1 VNTEQ
6 APVHALGAEDLVA
19 HFRQGSLSLLDY
31 VAAMLAYTRAVEP
44 GVNALVHHDANIV
57 ALQTERLESL
67 RNAGSPLPPLFGVP
81 IAIKDNIDTCDYPT
95 EWGYAPAS
103 GRTPSVDAFLVHKL
117 RQAGALVW
125 AKSRCTELAY
135 MQPTVTENP
144 RAPGHTPGGSSSGS
158 AAAVA
163 AGLVPAAIGTQT
175 NGSVIR
181 PASFCGVVGFKPSR
195 GLIFN
200 GGILKGAPSLD
211 QVGVFA
217 RSVSDV
223 AAVTE
228 VLVGG
233 HQQASGQ
240 LVFPMQLASI
250 CNQEPPLPPKFMFVK
265 TPMWERVDPAAREA
279 FEALAD
285 ELKDCMVEVE
295 LPPSVANALAWHKT
309 IMEAEMHASLQRLV
323 ADNANQAS
331 SPTLDMLARAGQLL
345 AADYLQAQ
353 ERLQAAAAGFEE
365 FFEHFDAILTPAT
378 LGAAPAGLASTG
390 DPVMS
395 TLWTFAG
402 LPCLSLP
409 LLQTEAGL
417 PLGVQ
422 LVGGLRNDARLLRTA
437 RWLVNRLG

>member
-1 VNTEQ
+1 MTSEQKQAHEQGVTE
-6 APVHALGAEDLVA
+6 LVG
-19 HFRQGSLSLLDY
+19 HFKQGSLPLLDY
-31 VAAMLAYTRAVEP
+31 VAAMLAYSRAVEP
-44 GVNALVHHDANIV
+44 EVKAFAHHDANIV
-57 ALQTERLESL
+57 ALQTERLEAL
-67 RNAGSPLPPLFGVP
+67 RAAGAPLPPLFGVP
-81 IAIKDNIDTCDYPT
+81 IAVKDNIDTADYPT
-95 EWGYAPAS
+95 EWGYAPVS
-103 GRTPSVDAFLVHKL
+103 GRTPGVDAYLVHKL
-117 RQAGALVW
+117 REAGALVW

-144 RAPGHTPGGSSSGS
+144 RAPGYTPGGSSSGS

-163 AGLVPAAIGTQT
+163 SGQVPAAIGTQT

-181 PASFCGVVGFKPSR
+181 PASYCGVVGFKPSR

-217 RSVSDV
+217 RSVQDA
-223 AAVTE
+223 AAVAE

-233 HQQASGQ
+233 HQQESGQ
-240 LVFPMQLASI
+240 LIFPMQLAAI
-250 CNQEPPLPPKFMFVK
+250 CAEEPPLPPKFMFVK
-265 TPMWERVDPAAREA
+265 TPMWERMDAAAREA

-295 LPPSVANALAWHKT
+295 LPQSVANALAWHKT
-309 IMEAEMHASLQRLV
+309 IMEAEMHVSLQRLV
-323 ADNANQAS
+323 ADNGNQAS
-331 SPTLDMLARAGQLL
+331 VPTLDMLARGAQVL
-345 AADYLQAQ
+345 AVDYLLAQ
-353 ERLQAAAAGFEE
+353 ERMQAAAGGFEE

-378 LGAAPAGLASTG
+378 LGAAPEGLGSTG

-402 LPCLSLP
+402 LPCITLP
-409 LLQTEAGL
+409 LLQTEGGL

>member
-1 VNTEQ
+1 MTDSQKQAHEQGVTE
-6 APVHALGAEDLVA
+6 LVG
-19 HFRQGSLSLLDY
+19 HFKQGSLPLLDY
-31 VAAMLAYTRAVEP
+31 VAAMLEFSRKVEP
-44 GVNALVHHDANIV
+44 AVKAFAHHDANIV
-57 ALQTERLESL
+57 ALQTERLDGL
-67 RNAGSPLPPLFGVP
+67 RQAGAPLPALFGVP
-81 IAIKDNIDTCDYPT
+81 IALKDNIDTCDYPT

-217 RSVSDV
+217 RSVPDA
-223 AAVTE
+223 AAVAE

-233 HQQASGQ
+233 HQLASGQ

-250 CNQEPPLPPKFMFVK
+250 CNEEPPLPPKFMFVK

-331 SPTLDMLARAGQLL
+331 APTLDMLARGAKLL
-345 AADYLQAQ
+345 AADYLQAL
-353 ERLQAAAAGFEE
+353 ERMQVAAAGFEE

-378 LGAAPAGLASTG
+378 LGAAPAGLATTG